1 MFMRP
6 NQDLCGYL
14 TEMFQQ
20 PDELEHINESFT
32 KTRILDLIVEGL
44 SGEYEPYL

>member
-14 TEMFQQ
+14 IEMFQQ
-20 PDELEHINESFT
+20 HDELEHNNKSFT
-32 KTRILDLIVEGL
+32 KARFLDLIVEGL